1 MSRLK
6 KRCRCQSMRKIFILL
21 TCIFVVMGLSACS
34 SDPSSHSFDIQISP
48 SKDLE
53 KRYGYYPSF
62 EVDVAALSSEDA
74 IKLSTYSLEKYFEP
88 SSGIRSY
95 FNPVTFHFSERDLS
109 VKTIKGG
116 SDEFN

>member
-95 FNPVTFHFSERDLS
+95 FNPVTFHFSERDY
-109 VKTIKGG
+109 VCVAVNNICM
-116 SDEFN
+116 NRA